1 MAYEKEIAAHAERR
15 RKALAMG
22 GPAKLAERKKQGQ
35 LNARERIA
43 YLVDPDSFLESGLFG
58 TSIRPEVREKTPAD
72 GKITG
77 LGRIDGRKTALVA
90 DDFTVM
96 GASNSDTNARK
107 IQHVRQ
113 IAETQGL
120 SMVYLCE
127 SAAARMPDAM
137 GSAGI
142 ARKDA
147 PTQFMRVR
155 ETPWAAAV
163 LGKCYGFSLWNV
175 CMSDYVV
182 MRKGATMSV
191 SSPRIT
197 SMAVGQEIDAETL
210 GGWRLHTEVTGLV
223 DAAVDTDE
231 EALDLIKRFLSYLP
245 TTQQQLPPVHPV
257 PAGSDEPIKRILDIV
272 PASRSQVYDSRKV
285 IACIADRDSVLELK
299 PRYGKS
305 VVTALTRIN
314 GRTVGV
320 VANNPLYKGGAV
332 DVDACQKAT
341 GFFVLCDSFNIP
353 LVLLSDVPGF
363 LVGLETERKG
373 APGKIVNWMN
383 ALSLCTVPK
392 IAIVMRKGY
401 GQAIVNM
408 GGSGNA
414 HEFALWFTGELSLM
428 DPRTA
433 ATAVHGVREEDDPE
447 RFAKLVEEMTI
458 ATSPYERGASYSAHT
473 ILDPTETRDYL
484 IRTLDYYTNE
494 LTQGIG
500 KHRLATWPTSY

>member
-1 MAYEKEIAAHAERR
+1 LAYEKEVSEHEARR
-15 RKALAMG
+15 QKALAMG
-22 GPAKLAERKKQGQ
+22 GPKKLAERKAAGQ
-35 LNARERIA
+35 LNARERID
-43 YLVDPDSFLESGLFG
+43 YLVDSGSFLESGLFG
-58 TSIRPEVREKTPAD
+58 TSIRPEVRDKTPAD

-77 LGRIDGRKTALVA
+77 LGRIQGRKTAIVS

-120 SMVYLCE
+120 AMVYLCE

-137 GSAGI
+137 GSTGI

-147 PTQFMRVR
+147 PTQFLRVR
-155 ETPWAAAV
+155 ETPWAAAA
-163 LGKCYGFSLWNV
+163 LGKCYGLSLWNI
-175 CMSDYVV
+175 CMSDFVV

-197 SMAVGQEIDAETL
+197 SLAVGQEIDAETL
-210 GGWRLHTEVTGLV
+210 GGWRLHTETTGLV
-223 DAAVDTDE
+223 DVAVDTDE
-231 EALDLIKRFLSYLP
+231 EALDLVKRFLSYLP
-245 TTQQQLPPVHPV
+245 ATCNQAPPVHPV
-257 PAGSDEPIKRILDIV
+257 PSGSDEAIKRILDIV
-272 PASRSQVYDSRKV
+272 PESRAQVYDSRKV
-285 IACIADRDSVLELK
+285 IACIADKDTVLELK

-314 GRTVGV
+314 GRTVGI

-341 GFFVLCDSFNIP
+341 GFFVLCDSFNVPI
-353 LVLLSDVPGF
+353 VMLSDVPGF

-433 ATAVHGVREEDDPE
+433 AGAVHGVKEQDDPA
-447 RFAKLVEEMTI
+447 RFAQLVEEMTK
-458 ATSPYERGASYSAHT
+458 ATSPYERGAGYTAHA
-473 ILDPTETRDYL
+473 ILDPRETRDYL
-484 IRTLDYYTNE
+484 TRTLDYYSNE
-494 LTQGIG
+494 LTQGVG

>member
-1 MAYEKEIAAHAERR
+1 MAYEKKIGEHAARR
-15 RKALAMG
+15 KKALAMG
-22 GPAKLAERKKQGQ
+22 GPKKLAERKAQGQ
-35 LNARERIA
+35 LNARERID
-43 YLVDPDSFLESGLFG
+43 YLVDPGSFLESGLFG
-58 TSIRPEVREKTPAD
+58 TSVRPEVRDKTPAD

-77 LGRIDGRKTALVA
+77 LGRIDGRKTALVS

-107 IQHVRQ
+107 IQHIRQ
-113 IAETQGL
+113 VADSQGL
-120 SMVYLCE
+120 AMVYLCE

-137 GSAGI
+137 GSTGI

-147 PTQFMRVR
+147 PTQFLRER

-163 LGKCYGFSLWNV
+163 LGKCYGLSLWNV

-197 SMAVGQEIDAETL
+197 SMAIGQEIDAETL
-210 GGWRLHTEVTGLV
+210 GGWRLHTETTGLV

-231 EALDLIKRFLSYLP
+231 QALDLVKRFLGYLP
-245 TTQQQLPPVHPV
+245 ANCNQPPPVHPV
-257 PAGSDEPIKRILDIV
+257 PAGSNEAIRGVLEIV
-272 PASRSQVYDSRKV
+272 PEARSQVYDSRKV
-285 IACIADRDSVLELK
+285 IGCIADKGSVLELK
-299 PRYGKS
+299 SRYGKS
-305 VVTALTRIN
+305 IATALTRID
-314 GRTVGV
+314 GRTVGI
-320 VANNPLYKGGAV
+320 VANNPIYKGGAV

-353 LVLLSDVPGF
+353 IVMLADVPGF
-363 LVGLETERKG
+363 LVGLDTERKG

-433 ATAVHGVREEDDPE
+433 ATAVHGVKEQDDPE
-447 RFAKLVEEMTI
+447 RFARLVEEMTI

-473 ILDPTETRDYL
+473 ILDPRETRDYL
-484 IRTLDYYTNE
+484 IQTLEYYRNE
-494 LTQGIG
+494 LTQGVSR
-500 KHRLATWPTSY
+500 HRLANWPTSY

>member
-1 MAYEKEIAAHAERR
+1 VSYDELIDEYAQRR
-15 RKALAMG
+15 ARALAMG
-22 GPAKLAERKKQGQ
+22 GVEKLARRREEGL
-35 LNARERIA
+35 LNARERIE
-43 YLVDPDSFLESGLFG
+43 YLVDAGSFLESGLFG
-58 TSIRPEVREKTPAD
+58 TSIRAEVRDKTPAD

-77 LGRIDGRKTALVA
+77 LGRIEGRKTAIVS

-107 IQHVRQ
+107 IQHIRQ
-113 IAETQGL
+113 VAEQRGL

-147 PTQFMRVR
+147 PTQFLRTR

-163 LGKCYGFSLWNV
+163 LGKCYGLSLWNV
-175 CMSDYVV
+175 CMSDFVV

-197 SMAVGQEIDAETL
+197 SMAIGEEIDAETL
-210 GGWRLHTEVTGLV
+210 GGWRLHTEATGLV
-223 DAAVDTDE
+223 DVAVDTDQQ
-231 EALDLIKRFLSYLP
+231 ALDAIKRFLSYLP
-245 TTQQQLPPVHPV
+245 NHHNEPPPVLPV
-257 PAGSDEPIKRILDIV
+257 PAGSEEGVQRILDIL
-272 PASRSQVYDSRKV
+272 PRSRSQVYDVRKIV
-285 IACIADRDSVLELK
+285 GAIVDKGSTFEMK

-305 VVTALTRIN
+305 VVTALARIG
-314 GRTVGV
+314 GRTVGI

-332 DVDACQKAT
+332 DVDACQKVT
-341 GFFVLCDSFNIP
+341 GFFVLCDSFNVP
-353 LVLLSDVPGF
+353 LVLLADVPGF
-363 LVGLETERKG
+363 LVGLETERRG

-383 ALSLCTVPK
+383 ALALCTVPK

-433 ATAVHGVREEDDPE
+433 ATAVHGVREADDPE
-447 RFAKLVEEMTI
+447 KFRKVVDDMTK
-458 ATSPYERGASYSAHT
+458 ATSPYDRAASYTTHT
-473 ILDPTETRDYL
+473 VLDPRDTRTYL
-484 IRTLDYYTNE
+484 TRVLDYYQSE
-494 LTQGIG
+494 LTRGLSQ
-500 KHRLATWPTSY
+500 HRLANWPTSY

>member
-1 MAYEKEIAAHAERR
+1 VSYDALIEEYAARR
-15 RKALAMG
+15 AKALAMG
-22 GPAKLAERKKQGQ
+22 GAEKIARRREEGL
-35 LNARERIA
+35 LNARERID

-58 TSIRPEVREKTPAD
+58 TSIRTEVKDKTPAD

-77 LGRIDGRKTALVA
+77 LGRINGRKTAIVS

-107 IQHVRQ
+107 IQHIRQ
-113 IAETQGL
+113 VAEQRGL

-147 PTQFMRVR
+147 PTQFLRTR

-163 LGKCYGFSLWNV
+163 LGKCYGLSLWNV
-175 CMSDYVV
+175 CMSDFVA

-197 SMAVGQEIDAETL
+197 SMAIGEEIDAETL
-210 GGWRLHTEVTGLV
+210 GGWRLHTESTGLV
-223 DAAVDTDE
+223 DVAVDTDQ
-231 EALDLIKRFLSYLP
+231 EALDAIKRFLSYLP
-245 TTQQQLPPVHPV
+245 NHQNERPPVHPV
-257 PAGSDEPIKRILDIV
+257 PPGSDEAVKQILDIL
-272 PASRSQVYDSRKV
+272 PESRAQVYDVRKIV
-285 IACIADRDSVLELK
+285 RAIVDTGSMLELK

-305 VVTALTRIN
+305 VLTALARIN
-314 GRTVGV
+314 GKTVGI
-320 VANNPLYKGGAV
+320 VANNPLFKGGAV
-332 DVDACQKAT
+332 DVDACQKVT
-341 GFFVLCDSFNIP
+341 GFFVLCDSFNVP
-353 LVLLSDVPGF
+353 LVLMADVPGF

-392 IAIVMRKGY
+392 IGIVMRKGY

-414 HEFALWFTGELSLM
+414 HEFVLWFTGELSLM

-433 ATAVHGVREEDDPE
+433 ASAVHGVKEADEPDRFRQVVED
-447 RFAKLVEEMTI
+447 MTK
-458 ATSPYERGASYSAHT
+458 ATSPYERASSYTTHAV
-473 ILDPTETRDYL
+473 LDPRETRSYL
-484 IRTLDYYTNE
+484 TQVLDYYESE
-494 LTQGIG
+494 LTNGVS
-500 KHRLATWPTSY
+500 KHRLSNWPTSY